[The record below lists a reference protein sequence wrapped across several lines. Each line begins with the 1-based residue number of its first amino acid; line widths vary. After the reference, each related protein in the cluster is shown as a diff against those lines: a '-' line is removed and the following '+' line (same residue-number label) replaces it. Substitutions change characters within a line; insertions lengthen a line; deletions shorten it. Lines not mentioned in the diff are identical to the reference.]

1 MKTFTYQELR
11 EIIKARNFLQGY
23 GFSVDLC
30 CGCDEDNPNAGDC
43 LSCQMS
49 EIKAKRRAA
58 MEKELAAKEK
68 QRQLAQSE
76 RYLMTHGYEITRPDG
91 NHVPLDIEMV
101 EHRVRCGTIDIQ
113 HALDFLKKC
122 GKSMEESDK
131 LMSHWMWPKRY
142 ERKS

>member
-11 EIIKARNFLQGY
+11 EIVKARRFLKKY
-23 GFSVDLC
+23 GFSVDLM
-30 CGCDEDNPNAGDC
+30 CDCEDRGDC

-49 EIKAKRRAA
+49 SIKAARRAA

-68 QRQLAQSE
+68 QRQLDTAE

-91 NHVPLDIEMV
+91 NHIPLDIDMV
-101 EHRVRCGTIDIQ
+101 GHRVRCGTIDTQ
-113 HALDFLKKC
+113 FALDFLKKC
-122 GKSMEESDK
+122 GKSMGESDR
-131 LMSHWMWPKRY
+131 LMAYWMWPNRY